1 MPFDLAGARREGYA
15 DKDILSYLAGRDGIV
30 PEFIPGSDEEKIQE
44 LLRRRQAKMLPYE
57 YASGAPDSGSPG
69 TPVTP
74 RAQYAVPPAAASA
87 GPVRRDMSAGYPNQ
101 GTTGPGQRYAQ
112 MSPAEI
118 NTLWSEQGIQPT
130 LAPVSLL
137 DMAMEPVGQ
146 FLDEADAAKYL
157 PALTLLGMVKGPKNT
172 SLKLYRGVSSISPA
186 AGNYYSPS
194 REFAREFTHSGLD
207 KEIAET
213 VMPRGD
219 IYKPKRLPFAGDEAS
234 MSKAIEEAAGKGFNA
249 LFVSEGTK
257 QPHSVFVIDPS
268 KISKP
273 SR

>member
-1 MPFDLAGARREGYA
+1 
-15 DKDILSYLAGRDGIV
+15 
-30 PEFIPGSDEEKIQE
+30 
-44 LLRRRQAKMLPYE
+44 
-57 YASGAPDSGSPG
+57 
-69 TPVTP
+69 
-74 RAQYAVPPAAASA
+74 
-87 GPVRRDMSAGYPNQ
+87 
-101 GTTGPGQRYAQ
+101 
-112 MSPAEI
+112 
-118 NTLWSEQGIQPT
+118 
-130 LAPVSLL
+130 
-137 DMAMEPVGQ
+137 
-146 FLDEADAAKYL
+146 
-157 PALTLLGMVKGPKNT
+157 MVKGPKNT